1 MSILVKIG
9 AVFTGDAAIKKAEKS
24 FKTLGKT
31 VTRMTLGGTGVA
43 GFALFAKRSVDAFLQ
58 SERAAKSLNST
69 LSSLGMAYQQEAASK
84 FIDNLSVQ
92 YGIVDEQL
100 NPALQTLLLNTR
112 DLTKAQSLLNTA
124 IDVSAGT
131 SIDLQTVSDALS
143 KAYVGNRTALA
154 KLNIGISAA
163 AAKSAS
169 FDDILQALNDQ
180 FSGQGAI
187 AADTYSGKIDRMSIA
202 VDHLQQA
209 FGKSLVQGL
218 SDVDGSLD
226 STIKN
231 MERLGAVGGN
241 AIRAILSPLTVATAL
256 FEKDTWTK
264 FADQF
269 GNKPTDLVN
278 TGGDRGGKAKAAE
291 EKYNSQI
298 KKQQESMT
306 RLQKQQVDLQKK
318 SLAEQKKQAAL
329 KKSSALLDIEQI
341 QILAALQGKVTE
353 NEKLRLQL
361 QMALLQENATEAER
375 LAKELAI
382 SQLQTTGLAGAI
394 ANLPKA
400 LNPFEG
406 WDTTLT
412 KVIQQVQQLAQSVQ
426 SVSGAGAQLLFNMG
440 ADPSQIRNG
449 ALTTG
454 SYSGIMDLIVPQNN
468 PNFGQ
473 SYEAQ
478 QLGLALGFTPM
489 GSTVNV
495 YVSGSVVSE
504 NDLVD
509 SVRSGLLNQSASGS
523 FATIGSTGRVRDY

>member
-1 MSILVKIG
+1 MSDLLIKIG
-9 AVFTGDAAIKKAEKS
+9 TIFTGDAAIKKAEKS

-31 VTRMTLGGTGVA
+31 VTRMTIGGTGAA

-84 FIDNLSVQ
+84 FVDNLSVQ

-169 FDDILQALNDQ
+169 FDDILKALNDQ

-202 VDHLQQA
+202 VDHLQEA

-218 SDVDGSLD
+218 ADTDGSLE

-231 MERLGAVGGN
+231 MELLGMVGGE
-241 AIRAILSPLTVATAL
+241 AIRAILSPLNVVTTL
-256 FEKDTWTK
+256 FQKDTWTK

-329 KKSSALLDIEQI
+329 KKSAALLDIEQI
-341 QILAALQGKVTE
+341 QILAALQGKLSE

-361 QMALLQENATEAER
+361 QMALLQDNAVEAER
-375 LAKELAI
+375 LAKELAM

-406 WDTTLT
+406 WDLIIA
-412 KVIQQVQQLAQSVQ
+412 KIKSQVEDLARVIT
-426 SVSGAGAQLLFNMG
+426 GAGAQLLFNMG
-440 ADPSQIRNG
+440 ADPSQIKNG
-449 ALTTG
+449 MLTTG
-454 SYSGIMDLIVPQNN
+454 GYNGITDLIVPRNN

-489 GSTVNV
+489 TSSVNV
-495 YVSGSVVSE
+495 YVEGSVVS
-504 NDLVD
+504 NTDLTDYIRSSLLD
-509 SVRSGLLNQSASGS
+509 SSASGS
-523 FATIGSTGRVRDY
+523 FASIGTNGRVRDY